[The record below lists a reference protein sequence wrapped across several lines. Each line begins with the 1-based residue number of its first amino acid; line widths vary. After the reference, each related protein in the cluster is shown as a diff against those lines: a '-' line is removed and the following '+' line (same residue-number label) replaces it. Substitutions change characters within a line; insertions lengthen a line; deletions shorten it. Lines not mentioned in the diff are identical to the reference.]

1 MPKNNKR
8 KTREERLQEIWK
20 AAKKVFIK
28 KGYQNAT
35 MEDIIAETGL
45 SKGGF
50 YHYYS
55 SKKEIMIDIMEASNI
70 MYMKYNDNMIKL
82 RDNLNADEKKDIL
95 MNTILDKFLPV
106 NDDKKIFTIFA
117 CEMPIEK
124 EFLQI
129 YLEMEYSFFKWLADR
144 LSIEIEENID
154 EFKLISRVMNGLLF
168 TQNIFD
174 DPIVFQNNRE
184 YFKNFFEPIV
194 DLILSRA

>member
-1 MPKNNKR
+1 
-8 KTREERLQEIWK
+8 
-20 AAKKVFIK
+20 
-28 KGYQNAT
+28 
-35 MEDIIAETGL
+35 
-45 SKGGF
+45 
-50 YHYYS
+50 
-55 SKKEIMIDIMEASNI
+55 
-70 MYMKYNDNMIKL
+70 MIKL

-124 EFLQI
+124 EFLKI

-144 LSIEIEENID
+144 LSIEIEENIN